1 MQERTIQQYGLLQ
14 ARGLF
19 STKNDVIELMRKPCQ
34 HKFLYPRAAH
44 THRSFRY
51 IHAFDIGMVLNGSM
65 AKKSATYLWY
75 NNRLKKHMILDF
87 KK

>member
-1 MQERTIQQYGLLQ
+1 MVFLEAG
-14 ARGLF
+14 GLF

-65 AKKSATYLWY
+65 TKKPATYLWY
-75 NNRLKKHMILDF
+75 IIAGIKFMILDF
-87 KK
+87 EKITRDSE